1 MTDIKK
7 QFEELLPWEKPE
19 MLYDLLVLTY
29 GKSTADYYVG
39 LIYDA
44 ENPEDEGETIEDFIN
59 IHGERDIL
67 NQMPEEIIVDYIVE
81 NNLVE
86 NVMSAADTSTVVDYV
101 KNTSEIMDEL
111 ENTLDPVLKDEK
123 RDDTLYT
130 EGFNEGWTVGYEAG
144 KEDA

>member
-7 QFEELLPWEKPE
+7 QFEELLPWEQPE

-44 ENPEDEGETIEDFIN
+44 ENPEDEGETIEDFIC

-67 NQMPEEIIVDYIVE
+67 FQMPEESIVDYIVK
-81 NNLVE
+81 NDLVE
-86 NVMSAADTSTVVDYV
+86 NVMSAADTSTIVDYV
-101 KNTSEIMDEL
+101 KNTSEVMDEL
-111 ENTLDPVLKDEK
+111 EDAFNPTLKDKE
-123 RDDTLYT
+123 RDDALYT
-130 EGFNEGWTVGYEAG
+130 EGFNKGWTVGYEAG